1 MFKFAFFRF
10 SGYPLLLRVQVW
22 QVSNFAGRNEGQLV
36 VGRLLGR
43 TCPQPLLADSEQI
56 SHPVLQVTYLVY
68 SSFCCKI
75 QECKKHFYSAYLNT
89 GLICYLNSK
98 SVS

>member
-43 TCPQPLLADSEQI
+43 TRPQPLLADSEQI
-56 SHPVLQVTYLVY
+56 SHPVLQVTANI
-68 SSFCCKI
+68 F
-75 QECKKHFYSAYLNT
+75 
-89 GLICYLNSK
+89 GLFFILREDSK
-98 SVS
+98 M